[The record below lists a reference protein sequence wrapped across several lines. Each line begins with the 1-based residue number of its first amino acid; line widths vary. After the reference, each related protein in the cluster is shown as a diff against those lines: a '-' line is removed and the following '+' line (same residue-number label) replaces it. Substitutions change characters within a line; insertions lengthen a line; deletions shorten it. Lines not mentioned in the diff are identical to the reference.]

1 MKRLCLF
8 SAYRSQLKPD
18 HYYNPR
24 SLATSP
30 SSPPPLEPLSPGS
43 GDTSSQH
50 SGGYNGG
57 GGFKTILGDH
67 PPLSNSC
74 QSSLQSAEHA
84 KGKRGRPRKHAI
96 KIPLPPLYVF
106 IRNLLHNRHY
116 NPRVIT
122 WVSFFLIFSP
132 DPLRAPFK
140 LSTLKASKVG
150 LENMPSKYL
159 YPLVCLHGKPPTQSA
174 LN

>member
-1 MKRLCLF
+1 MCLF

-74 QSSLQSAEHA
+74 QSSLQSGEHA

-122 WVSFFLIFSP
+122 WVSYFSYI
-132 DPLRAPFK
+132 LFNSSNRACQRGVSSVPF
-140 LSTLKASKVG
+140 
-150 LENMPSKYL
+150 PF
-159 YPLVCLHGKPPTQSA
+159 
-174 LN
+174 